1 MLLNNNLL
9 KKLERLQQEL
19 QEMKGE
25 DRHNRLEMLDSDL
38 KSVTDRL
45 NSIGLQFSEL
55 EKSIEVLHKE
65 QRKTAKELEEAKREE
80 RAQQE
85 RLDEEAKELEKMSNK
100 QSMLM
105 KKRDECTKKIREL
118 GSLPSE
124 AFEKYQSFGIKQ
136 LFHKLDECNND
147 LKKYSH
153 VNKKALDQ
161 FVNFS
166 DQKEKLIKRKEEL
179 DRADQSIKDLIY
191 HLDQRKFEAI
201 ELTFKQV
208 SKYFTEIFKKLVP
221 AGHAVLVMKK
231 ADAGEEEDGDGSQ
244 EGTSRSHIV
253 EQFTGVGI
261 KVNYSLILISLYHFR
276 FCQSVKDLSTLR

>member
-9 KKLERLQQEL
+9 KKLERMQQEL

-25 DRHNRLEMLDSDL
+25 DRKHKLEMQESEL
-38 KSVTDRL
+38 KSVSDRL
-45 NSIGLQFSEL
+45 ASVGSQFSEL
-55 EKSIEVLHKE
+55 ERSIDSLHKE
-65 QRKTAKELEEAKREE
+65 QRKAAKELEDAKREE
-80 RAQQE
+80 RAQHE
-85 RLDEEAKELEKMSNK
+85 RLDDEAKELEKMSNK

-105 KKRDECTKKIREL
+105 KKRDECTRKIREL
-118 GSLPSE
+118 GSLPSD
-124 AFEKYQSFGIKQ
+124 AFEKYQGHGIKQ
-136 LFHKLDECNND
+136 LFSKLDECNNE

-191 HLDQRKFEAI
+191 HLDQRKYEAI

-231 ADAGEEEDGDGSQ
+231 ADAGEEEDAEGSGSQ
-244 EGTSRSHIV
+244 EGASASRSHIV

-261 KVNYSLILISLYHFR
+261 KVE
-276 FCQSVKDLSTLR
+276 FCI